1 MKKRLRRSIVMSANY
16 VKEFN
21 ADMGELSLNIDG
33 GKHWKR
39 FSAREIEKI
48 RKTTVQK
55 KTLFITKPVDR
66 IEILVSGE
74 EKPFIIEKGKIKD
87 DFQWITDV
95 IKRFAEKNK
104 VVYEESSSA

>member
-1 MKKRLRRSIVMSANY
+1 MSANY

-21 ADMGELSLNIDG
+21 ADMGELSLNVGG

-48 RKTTVQK
+48 RKTTIQK
-55 KTLFITKPVDR
+55 KKLFITRPIDR

-74 EKPFIIEKGKIKD
+74 ETPFIIEKGKIKD

-104 VVYEESSSA
+104 VVYEEGDSA